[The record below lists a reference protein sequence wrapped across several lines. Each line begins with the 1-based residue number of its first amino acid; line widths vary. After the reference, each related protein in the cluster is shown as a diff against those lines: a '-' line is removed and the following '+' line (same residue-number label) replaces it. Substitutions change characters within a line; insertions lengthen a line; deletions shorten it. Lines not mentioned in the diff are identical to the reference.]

1 MLDENYQQNTG
12 PAKFLKYCSYVQRGW
27 VGAGTVKTKMEQERS
42 LTKKN
47 CCLAMFFFGSNKEL
61 AVVYSI
67 TYTLD

>member
-47 CCLAMFFFGSNKEL
+47 CCLAMFFFWVKQRTCCSLQHN
-61 AVVYSI
+61 I
-67 TYTLD
+67 HT